1 MIAHEELKNGDVV
14 WAAWA
19 YPSTS
24 EGSKPAIARV
34 EKVEVISAADRLVR
48 RNDAGLGVLYFFESV
63 FSTECE
69 ARQHVVKVLDGIVAE
84 IRSIADRFR

>member
-14 WAAWA
+14 WSAWA
-19 YPSTS
+19 CPSTS
-24 EGSKPAIARV
+24 EGSRPAIAKV

-48 RNDAGLGVLYFFESV
+48 RNNAGLGVLYFFESL
-63 FSTECE
+63 FSTEGE
-69 ARQHVVKVLDGIVAE
+69 ARQHVVGVLDGIVDE